1 MATLIPNLT
10 NPILPVFTI
19 DERIAEMIVELHQ
32 DDYRQG
38 FKSPGSPTARSTDTR
53 SRSTSR

>member
-19 DERIAEMIVELHQ
+19 DERVAEMLVEIASGRLPP
-32 DDYRQG
+32 RL
-38 FKSPGSPTARSTDTR
+38 
-53 SRSTSR
+53 

>member
-19 DERIAEMIVELHQ
+19 DERVAEMLVEFRTTTAKAL
-32 DDYRQG
+32 
-38 FKSPGSPTARSTDTR
+38 KISGSPTARSTVTR
-53 SRSTSR
+53 SLSISR